1 MILGQSLWHAFFE
14 SAVDTDE
21 KFIQAM
27 DALTREIGD
36 RGKIKAKVAEGGMHF
51 ERLRIQNAQNQLA
64 KATKP
69 EERQAAQNEIA
80 AAQKAGQIA
89 SKKYFRGK
97 GLLNN
102 VRVKMG
108 KPAQP

>member
-36 RGKIKAKVAEGGMHF
+36 RGKIKAKVAEGVPPP
-51 ERLRIQNAQNQLA
+51 
-64 KATKP
+64 KAATP
-69 EERQAAQNEIA
+69 APA
-80 AAQKAGQIA
+80 AAAD
-89 SKKYFRGK
+89 FEPTPE
-97 GLLNN
+97 
-102 VRVKMG
+102 
-108 KPAQP
+108 PAPAPALTPAHAIRS

>member
-1 MILGQSLWHAFFE
+1 M
-14 SAVDTDE
+14 AVGR
-21 KFIQAM
+21 
-27 DALTREIGD
+27 TRMMAPGLIPSSQCAA
-36 RGKIKAKVAEGGMHF
+36 KAVKVAEGGMHY